1 MKVYRESVQ
10 VTDMEGAKVCMERI
24 VQEQTIDIEIN
35 GGLGLV
41 LSGGSTRASS
51 LLAGRLW
58 RRCEK
63 RKGSILGGWAMIRS
77 QVKAI

>member
-1 MKVYRESVQ
+1 MYRESVQ
-10 VTDMEGAKVCMERI
+10 VSDMEGAKVRMERI
-24 VQEQTIDIEIN
+24 IQEQTIDIEIN

-41 LSGGSTRASS
+41 LSGGSTCASPP
-51 LLAGRLW
+51 LAGRLW
-58 RRCEK
+58 WRCEE